1 MTAALSPTFFSWVD
15 MFEGKVLIAGP
26 QAADLLAEHRSK
38 LQNEKQRVKAVRAVV
53 KRLPPEDP
61 TVLFE
66 AQWKAMLAPKEKK
79 KRVKKA
85 AAPEEA
91 AVEEVKEAPAPEA
104 GAAEAVPENVAE

>member
-1 MTAALSPTFFSWVD
+1 MTAALSPTFYSWVD

-26 QAADLLAEHRSK
+26 QAAADLLAEHRAK
-38 LQNEKQRVKAVRAVV
+38 LQNEKQRIKAVRAVV
-53 KRLPPEDP
+53 KHLPPEDP
-61 TVLFE
+61 TALFE

-91 AVEEVKEAPAPEA
+91 AAKEALI
-104 GAAEAVPENVAE
+104 G